1 MINYCFWEAKKKIQK
16 GTILQNSKEEL
27 IVSIIINKLKDHSF
41 IKISLRKKG
50 ENEMK

>member
-1 MINYCFWEAKKKIQK
+1 MINFFLGSKKNKIQT

-27 IVSIIINKLKDHSF
+27 IVSIMINKLRDHSF